1 MKKNIFASTMKYN
14 QKTKPFTKT
23 ITNMQISTQQPTL
36 PTTTKM
42 NYMNNTISM
51 INIQKTTISE
61 YLTNLKKNQKEI
73 ENLIKNNNDICFSR
87 ISNLDINKMCIN
99 CKRPAVYTDTE
110 SNYYCW
116 FHRSEKEN

>member
-1 MKKNIFASTMKYN
+1 MKKNIFAFTMKYN
-14 QKTKPFTKT
+14 QKTKPLTKT
-23 ITNMQISTQQPTL
+23 LTNMQISTL

-42 NYMNNTISM
+42 NFMNNTISM
-51 INIQKTTISE
+51 INIQKIRISE

-73 ENLIKNNNDICFSR
+73 ENLIKNNSEISFSR
-87 ISNLDINKMCIN
+87 ISDLDINKMCIN